1 MKIPP
6 NPLIFEILE
15 GASKARTKVERI
27 DILKKYE
34 SWALKDVLRAAFD
47 KTVIFSI
54 PNGPPPYE
62 PSLPE
67 SIPSN
72 LLRKNTDFT
81 YIVKGGRG
89 DKMPAFKREKV
100 YIGLLESIHP
110 KDAEIVV
117 KMVNKK
123 LSIPKITEKVVKEAF
138 PNLIKS

>member
-1 MKIPP
+1 MPP

-15 GASKARTKVERI
+15 AASKAKTKVERI

-34 SWALKDVLRAAFD
+34 SWALKDVLRASFD

-54 PNGPPPYE
+54 PDGPPPYE

-81 YIVKGGRG
+81 YIVKGGAG
-89 DKMPAFKREKV
+89 DKMPAFNEKKV

-123 LSIPKITEKVVKEAF
+123 LAIPKITEKVVKEAF

>member
-1 MKIPP
+1 MKIPS
-6 NPLIFEILE
+6 NPLIFEILD
-15 GASKARTKVERI
+15 GASKAKTKEERI

-89 DKMPAFKREKV
+89 DKMPAFKREKI

-110 KDAEIVV
+110 KDAQVV
-117 KMVNKK
+117 INMVNRKR
-123 LSIPKITEKVVKEAF
+123 PAPGITENIVKEAF
-138 PNLIKS
+138 PSLFK

>member
-1 MKIPP
+1 MPP

-15 GASKARTKVERI
+15 AASKAKTKVERI

-34 SWALKDVLRAAFD
+34 SWALKDVLRASFD

-54 PNGPPPYE
+54 PDGPPPYE

-81 YIVKGGRG
+81 YIVKGGQG

-123 LSIPKITEKVVKEAF
+123 LAIPKITEKVVKEAF

>member
-1 MKIPP
+1 MPP
-6 NPLIFEILE
+6 NPLIFETLE
-15 GASKARTKVERI
+15 GASKAKTKVERI

-34 SWALKDVLRAAFD
+34 SWALKDVLRASFD

-54 PNGPPPYE
+54 PDGPPPYE

-81 YIVKGGRG
+81 YIVKGGAG

-123 LSIPKITEKVVKEAF
+123 LAIPKITEKVVKEAF

>member
-1 MKIPP
+1 MPP

-15 GASKARTKVERI
+15 AASKAKTKVERI

-62 PSLPE
+62 PSLPQ

-117 KMVNKK
+117 NMVNKK
-123 LSIPKITEKVVKEAF
+123 LGIPKITEKVVKEAF